1 MRDISG
7 GYCGGVPPLPIPN
20 REVKPACADGTA
32 MQCGRV
38 GGRHL
43 YLRALIQQ
51 WVRAF
56 FVCRSSFSFPSCFHF
71 LRILLTLK
79 SPAWTLLKNGSSLHN
94 FCNRLSVRRLG
105 HEGWPFKPSCS
116 LHIELCDKNRPFTLQ
131 KWLTFASKVAYF
143 YIKSGLLFIVNG
155 IVMNVK
161 WRGDSLWQSMK
172 ALWRQHEG
180 SKGQPSCNNR
190 LIINK
195 ITFSMKALPM
205 F

>member
-1 MRDISG
+1 MSQG
-7 GYCGGVPPLPIPN
+7 
-20 REVKPACADGTA
+20 
-32 MQCGRV
+32 
-38 GGRHL
+38 
-43 YLRALIQQ
+43 
-51 WVRAF
+51 F
-56 FVCRSSFSFPSCFHF
+56 FCILFLFILPSCFHF

-79 SPAWTLLKNGSSLHN
+79 SPASTLLKNGSSLHN

-180 SKGQPSCNNR
+180 SKGQPSYDNR

-195 ITFSMKALPM
+195 ITFSMKAWPM
-205 F
+205 FWDFFLADKVHLKADSRCCLVNLVGHLKTTETECKLTNWNYRVQTK